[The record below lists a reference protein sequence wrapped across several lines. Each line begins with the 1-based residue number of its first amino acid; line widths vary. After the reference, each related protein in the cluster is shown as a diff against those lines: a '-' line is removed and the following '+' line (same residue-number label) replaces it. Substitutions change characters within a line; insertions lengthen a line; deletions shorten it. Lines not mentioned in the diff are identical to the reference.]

1 MLANLFERRLDI
13 PIDSRLE
20 EHDELLLL
28 LQHLAEQ
35 LLARHAIPWWLP
47 FRYDDSNDSSSIRPM
62 DTRLILVEGC
72 PGVGKSSTA
81 QHLWR
86 QLQRA
91 GHTCRWYCEDE
102 QPHPVAPTKG
112 IVRAKGF
119 KEYGTAALRRWR
131 DFASRARR
139 SKEIVVMEGHFF
151 QHLISP
157 LLRAD
162 VKPTRISKVVT
173 RTAKFCAPLKPVML
187 YLHQPDYAQALRR
200 ILNKRGE
207 QVEEQYIRQADAS
220 IYSRRRS
227 LEGFDGLVQSWID
240 AREIMEQHL
249 AELDLPS
256 LSIDSSSGDWE
267 GTYQRLGE
275 FLSLPVEAP
284 PPVKPAA
291 LAEYAGTYTY
301 QRNSTPRRTAGR
313 SRFGPDVARRVGGL
327 PREVPLHLKQ
337 DIEFTIAVENGELVM
352 RDYGWLWPKNEL
364 VPVERDV
371 FDLRSWPFQLVFE
384 RDRSKAI
391 VAATRRSETT
401 RWQITG
407 QRYPRVEGGSANS

>member
-1 MLANLFERRLDI
+1 VAIVQICRF
-13 PIDSRLE
+13 SRF
-20 EHDELLLL
+20 
-28 LQHLAEQ
+28 Q
-35 LLARHAIPWWLP
+35 P
-47 FRYDDSNDSSSIRPM
+47 FRPM

-91 GHTCRWYCEDE
+91 GHPCRWFSQQE
-102 QPHPVAPTKG
+102 QPHPVAATKG

-151 QHLISP
+151 QQLISP

-162 VKPTRISKVVT
+162 VKPARISKVIT
-173 RTAKFCAPLKPVML
+173 RMAQFCAPLKPVML
-187 YLHQPDYAQALRR
+187 YLHQPDYAQAMRH
-200 ILNKRGE
+200 ILDVRGE
-207 QVEEQYIRQADAS
+207 RVEEHYIQQADAS
-220 IYSRRRS
+220 IYSRRRD
-227 LEGFDGLVQSWID
+227 LEGFDGLVQNWID
-240 AREIMEQHL
+240 ARQIMEQHL

-256 LSIDSSSGDWE
+256 LSIDSSSGDWQE
-267 GTYQRLGE
+267 TYQQIGD
-275 FLSLPVEAP
+275 FLSQPVVAAS
-284 PPVKPAA
+284 PVKTAA
-291 LAEYAGTYTY
+291 LAEYTGTYTY
-301 QRNSTPRRTAGR
+301 QRNSTPRRAGGR

-337 DIEFTIAVENGELVM
+337 DVEFTIGVEKGELVM
-352 RDYGWLWPKNEL
+352 RHYGWLWPKNEL
-364 VPVERDV
+364 IPVERDV

-391 VAATRRSETT
+391 VAASRRSETT

-407 QRYPRVEGGSANS
+407 QRYPKAEVKSSR